1 MSGPVDVLLDRLDK
15 VKATGPNRW
24 IAACPAHADKSP
36 SLAIRETAE
45 GRILLHDFGG
55 CAAHD
60 VLIAVGL
67 EFSDLFPERLPN
79 PNYPPERR
87 PWPASDVLRCV
98 AHECLIVVAAV
109 SDIHRRGWLSEA
121 DEDRLYLAAAR
132 IGQAASIGLGGY
144 AHG

>member
-1 MSGPVDVLLDRLDK
+1 MSGSVDALLSRLDK
-15 VKATGPNRW
+15 VKVTGPNRW
-24 IAACPAHADKSP
+24 IACCPAHADKAP
-36 SLAIRETAE
+36 SLAIRETDE

-55 CAAHD
+55 CATHD
-60 VLIAVGL
+60 VLTAVGL

-98 AHECLIVVAAV
+98 AYECLLVVAAV
-109 SDIHRRGWLSEA
+109 NDIHRRGWLSET
-121 DEDRLYLAAAR
+121 DEYRLYLAAAR
-132 IGQAASIGLGGY
+132 IAQAATIGLGEY

>member
-1 MSGPVDVLLDRLDK
+1 MSGPVDALLSRLDK

-24 IAACPAHADKSP
+24 IACCPAHADKAL
-36 SLAIRETAE
+36 SLAIRETDE

-55 CAAHD
+55 CATHD
-60 VLIAVGL
+60 VLTAVGL

-98 AHECLIVVAAV
+98 AYECLLVVAAV
-109 SDIHRRGWLSEA
+109 NDIHRRGWLSET
-121 DEDRLYLAAAR
+121 DEYRLYLAAAR
-132 IGQAASIGLGGY
+132 IAQAATIGLGEY

>member
-1 MSGPVDVLLDRLDK
+1 MSGSVDALLSRLDK

-24 IAACPAHADKSP
+24 IACCPAHADKAP
-36 SLAIRETAE
+36 SLAIRETDE

-55 CAAHD
+55 CATHD
-60 VLIAVGL
+60 VLTAVGL

-98 AHECLIVVAAV
+98 AYECLLVVAAV
-109 SDIHRRGWLSEA
+109 NDIHRRGWLSET
-121 DEDRLYLAAAR
+121 DEYRLYLAAAR
-132 IGQAASIGLGGY
+132 IAQAATIGLGEY